1 MTRTHDRMNKELKR
15 AGMPFKVILSSG
27 HTLTFRHLDTKDTF
41 QVPLD
46 VLASSPSI
54 LEALQEAWES
64 WETTT

>member
-1 MTRTHDRMNKELKR
+1 
-15 AGMPFKVILSSG
+15 MPFKVILSSG